1 MAARNAFGKV
11 TVDQR
16 WINRFVSLLKKPGNK
31 LSEILGTKD
40 QELKK
45 LTRDFIDEL
54 RARKI
59 NPNEADL
66 DSFLEKAAVIV
77 NKDSHAKLTE
87 RETALNVYIEAS
99 EIAQQEKKS
108 AKKLMVSNDSKR
120 HGTDIT
126 NSRSKFMWIKCCL
139 NLADELY
146 TRFDLQKF
154 ENYDLADL
162 LVVFE
167 DSQGFEN
174 WESKVKEHRMDEFKQ
189 NRLDIYSRQLK
200 RYREKNI
207 ELEREVEDEL
217 EFLGMDTW

>member
-16 WINRFVSLLKKPGNK
+16 WINRFVNFVKKPGNK

-40 QELKK
+40 QELEK

-54 RARKI
+54 RAQKT

-99 EIAQQEKKS
+99 KIAQQEKS
-108 AKKLMVSNDSKR
+108 SGNLMVTNNSKR
-120 HGTDIT
+120 RQTHKSDSVI
-126 NSRSKFMWIKCCL
+126 KFKWIKCCL
-139 NLADELY
+139 DLADRLY
-146 TRFDLQKF
+146 SRFELQKF
-154 ENYDLADL
+154 EGYDLADL

-174 WESKVKEHRMDEFKQ
+174 WERKIKEHRMDEFKQ
-189 NRLDIYSRQLK
+189 NRLKVYKRQLK
-200 RYREKNI
+200 DYREDNR
-207 ELEREVEDEL
+207 ELERKVKHKLEVLEDS
-217 EFLGMDTW
+217 DW